1 MLAGAWTILRLTG
14 MRRLRQHRRRTTLT
28 VAGLAVSVCLLIAI
42 SAINASLD
50 GSIDAEAR
58 GLAGD
63 ATLTIAPMGPAG
75 LDGSVLTAVSRAPGV
90 RAAVPVL
97 QELVQLRRGGASSH
111 VLVFGVPSNLST
123 LFPSGL
129 GAAARQLA
137 DPGPRSR
144 GVILTPQLA
153 GSIDARPGVSVEL
166 ETGRGYRSS
175 RVLSVLAQNPFA
187 SLNGGQFALTTL
199 AFAQQVFAQE
209 DTVSAIYVLARPG
222 WSAAELNTSLQ
233 RVLAGRGRVQR
244 PDAGAEPYRQTF
256 NSIASIGEQ
265 TRMVSMV
272 VAFFLVLSTMSMA
285 FAERREEITL
295 LRIQGAPSIQL
306 VLALLAEAALLGMF
320 ASVLG
325 LLGGAVLAHALLQ
338 RALESYNILP
348 VTASGPL
355 VIPTG
360 DVLLG
365 FLGGTT
371 VAVASTAL
379 AALRVLRVAPI
390 DALRS
395 EAAYEWHAPGT
406 SGFSRSAL
414 LAGLGAVGVSALM
427 TWLLPIGE
435 SVALAAVAL
444 TAALVGMTL
453 LLPSLVPLLTRIAG
467 SILRGG
473 FGLTGRLAA
482 EDVLRTPG
490 RTILA
495 TGSLAMTA
503 ALVLATGS
511 SIHSYRTETE
521 RVATAWYG
529 APLYVN
535 AEGSAAYATDQP
547 LPRSLAPRLAS
558 VPGVKAAYPMRLA
571 LVVSHG
577 HQLAL
582 AALSIPQAV
591 RSRDRIVEDLAG
603 MSQAEL
609 ASSLGRGEVVISR
622 LAARQHNLRPGD
634 KLSVPTRYG
643 RVRLRIAG
651 VFDDISSFDSV
662 FLAYGLYARLAG
674 DSTATSFAI
683 TVEPGM
689 KIEAVGQGLRRF
701 VDENG
706 IPASVLTRKQMVG
719 YLVDS
724 IQSLF
729 SIAMGVEV
737 AALLVAAL
745 IMLNTM
751 LTVTF
756 ERRRESGLQRLL
768 GMSRCSLIGSIVL
781 EASAMSAVGA
791 AIAVGLGLWLGF
803 LITFSIENE
812 LAWRVAFAPSPA
824 LVVGTVWIITV
835 IGALASLYPSW
846 LATRQTV
853 VDLLRIE

>member
-1 MLAGAWTILRLTG
+1 M
-14 MRRLRQHRRRTTLT
+14 T

-50 GSIDAEAR
+50 SSIDAEAR

-63 ATLTIAPMGPAG
+63 ATLTVAPMGAAG
-75 LDGSVLTAVSRAPGV
+75 LDGSVLMAVSRAPGV

-97 QELVQLRRGGASSH
+97 QELAQLRRGGASSH

-123 LFPSGL
+123 LFPGGL
-129 GAAARQLA
+129 GALARQLA
-137 DPGPRSR
+137 DPGLRSG

-153 GSIDARPGVSVEL
+153 GSIDARPGVSIEL
-166 ETGRGYRSS
+166 ETGRGYRFS
-175 RVLSVLAQNPFA
+175 RVLSVLAQSPFA
-187 SLNGGQFALTTL
+187 SLNGGQFALTAL
-199 AFAQQVFAQE
+199 PSAQQVFAQE
-209 DTVSAIYVLARPG
+209 GTVSAIYVLARPG
-222 WSAAELNTSLQ
+222 WSYGELNTSLQ

-256 NSIASIGEQ
+256 NSIASISEQ
-265 TRMVSMV
+265 TRLVSLV

-295 LRIQGAPSIQL
+295 LRIQGAPPIQL
-306 VLALLAEAALLGMF
+306 VLALLTEAFLLGML
-320 ASVLG
+320 ASALG
-325 LLGGAVLAHALLQ
+325 VLGGAALAHALLQ
-338 RALESYNILP
+338 RALDSYNILP
-348 VTASGPL
+348 ITASGPL

-379 AALRVLRVAPI
+379 AASRVLRVAPI

-406 SGFSRSAL
+406 SGFSRGAL
-414 LAGLGAVGVSALM
+414 LGGLGAIAVSAFM
-427 TWLLPIGE
+427 AWLLPIGQ

-453 LLPSLVPLLTRIAG
+453 LLPSLVPLLARIVG
-467 SILRGG
+467 RIVRGG

-521 RVATAWYG
+521 RAATAWYG

-535 AEGSAAYATDQP
+535 AEGSAAYVTDQP
-547 LPRSLAPRLAS
+547 LPRSLGARLAS
-558 VPGVKAAYPMRLA
+558 VPGVKAAYPMRLV
-571 LVVSHG
+571 LVASHG

-582 AALSIPQAV
+582 AALAIPLAV
-591 RSRDRIVEDLAG
+591 RSGDRIVEDLGG

-622 LAARQHNLRPGD
+622 LAARQHHLFPGD
-634 KLSVPTRYG
+634 KLVVPTRYG
-643 RVRLRIAG
+643 TTRLRVAG
-651 VFDDISSFDSV
+651 IFNDISPFDSV

-674 DSTATSFAI
+674 DRTANRFAI
-683 TVEPGM
+683 TIEPGAKM
-689 KIEAVGQGLRRF
+689 EAVEQGLLRF

-719 YLVDS
+719 YLVGS

-729 SIAMGVEV
+729 SIATGIEV

-756 ERRRESGLQRLL
+756 ERRREFGLQRLL
-768 GMSRCSLIGSIVL
+768 GMSRRSLMGSIVL

-791 AIAVGLGLWLGF
+791 IIAVGLGLWLGF

-812 LAWRVAFAPSPA
+812 LAWRIAFGPSPT
-824 LVVGTVWIITV
+824 LILGTVSIVTV

-853 VDLLRIE
+853 VDLLRVE